1 MPRAAASAPRYT
13 VKGATVSLGNQ
24 PLETQHLDLAPVSW
38 NHRLAG
44 TSVSKTYIGTYT
56 VYRMSYD
63 GYWKLSADFFLGFLE
78 TGWLAQEVRFP
89 TLTHDSAPYSLL

>member
-1 MPRAAASAPRYT
+1 
-13 VKGATVSLGNQ
+13 
-24 PLETQHLDLAPVSW
+24 
-38 NHRLAG
+38 
-44 TSVSKTYIGTYT
+44 
-56 VYRMSYD
+56 MSYD